1 MEKVL
6 KPSTEKPTVDCSV
19 AVKKQAQAALAALFA
34 AVDEARNDTIFWWN
48 VIGVNEGSLMTL
60 LRLDVLVYHALMLVA
75 GLVEFT
81 KVRGANEYRL
91 TSKKES
97 WDEFA
102 NTYELSRDPSLRSPT
117 CMYGGVGN
125 CLVVERSARD
135 RTYSA
140 DM

>member
-1 MEKVL
+1 
-6 KPSTEKPTVDCSV
+6 
-19 AVKKQAQAALAALFA
+19 
-34 AVDEARNDTIFWWN
+34 
-48 VIGVNEGSLMTL
+48 MTL

-135 RTYSA
+135 HTYSA
-140 DM
+140 DI